1 MYNSF
6 QCPDFTWNAMPTG
19 TYSLGFSEQYRY
31 QVLPA
36 SGTFH
41 FFGIQSFVL
50 ASPTTTTV
58 FATTTASSTTTLDP
72 YYSQTTTLTE
82 VDDYL
87 MLTTLPAQP
96 ASTAMEYITSTE
108 TVDTSYSTTSLPA
121 TETVTNAYT
130 SISTSLLPAEPSA
143 TSIVTAYSNTVTGTV
158 YQTVNVTVLRTVTD
172 SIQSCPAVAS
182 TSLATSVISSPS
194 IQSSIKTISK
204 PSSKTSLLKSS
215 SSPTTSSKKSTTKLS
230 TKVTTQSTTKVSTKS
245 TTKASTKTSSRTA
258 VAIPTPSSFVC
269 PSNVPKVYTA
279 STGGNRFEIECL
291 STKTL
296 ASSAKL
302 STVHSSTNFAKC
314 MASCK
319 GKADCYAITYI
330 AASLSSGDCYVSH
343 TTSKQ
348 RRRIQR
354 ISDPDDWSSE
364 ARDIWNARLLPR
376 QADPSTSANGG
387 GPDATYPPIPT
398 STVVDSTTVT
408 TVTRTALASLGTL
421 TRHATTSTTTTATV
435 TPSPSGVTSMST
447 VEAVTG
453 FTTIVSQVQD
463 DPITVESDTT
473 TTTVASVAP
482 SGVSTQTIQLQ
493 ATSYTTVTV
502 PVNVTQTVT
511 VTTAGC
517 FPE

>member
-143 TSIVTAYSNTVTGTV
+143 TSISFNPVINQDNFKALQQDFPAQVEQQPHDIIEKVNHKIVDKSHYTIYDESLYKIHDESV
-158 YQTVNVTVLRTVTD
+158 YKNILEN
-172 SIQSCPAVAS
+172 C
-182 TSLATSVISSPS
+182 
-194 IQSSIKTISK
+194 
-204 PSSKTSLLKSS
+204 
-215 SSPTTSSKKSTTKLS
+215 
-230 TKVTTQSTTKVSTKS
+230 
-245 TTKASTKTSSRTA
+245 
-258 VAIPTPSSFVC
+258 F
-269 PSNVPKVYTA
+269 YTA